1 MMAEIEIFPFPG
13 EAAVG
18 GLFDAATC
26 AEGRLAWFETLART
40 TLARDEHAVLVVALD
55 DDRPVGALP
64 LVRTRGGLRALT
76 APYTTRYAPPLPD
89 AHVARELGLR
99 AREYVPGALR
109 LDGLDPDDAGSAAF
123 LQGLSGSGLMTARYQ
138 GFANW
143 YEPVTDFE
151 SWWARRPSRLKTT
164 VRRKL
169 SAAMKQGAKFQC
181 VGDGFDEAVAAYQ
194 EIHGESWK
202 DAEPHPEFI
211 PAMVRALSPEGLVR
225 IGVMTL
231 AGRAVAAQI
240 WLVCGRRATIFKL
253 AHREDA
259 AELSPGTLLTH
270 HMAETLIEQHHL
282 EEIDFGR
289 GNDAYKRDWLGRS
302 RARIGVIAGD
312 WQTRLGLAAII
323 EEVLPTRLGALVRE
337 FGRRRSAIRRGSVA
351 ARRVGV
357 LSLTRLGRM
366 TPHGGPAYEV
376 AGDP

>member
-1 MMAEIEIFPFPG
+1 MTEIAVLPFPG
-13 EAAVG
+13 ESAFG
-18 GLFDAATC
+18 GLFDTATC

-40 TLARDEHAVLVVALD
+40 TLARDEHAVLVVASD
-55 DDRPVGALP
+55 GGKPKGVLP
-64 LVRTRGGLRALT
+64 LVRTRKGLRALT

-89 AHVARELGLR
+89 ARIARELGLR
-99 AREYVPGALR
+99 AREYVSGALR

-123 LQGLSGSGLMTARYQ
+123 LQGLSNSGLVTARYR
-138 GFANW
+138 GYANW

-151 SWWARRPSRLKTT
+151 SWWAQRPSRLKTT

-202 DAEPHPEFI
+202 DAEPYPEFI
-211 PAMVRALSPEGLVR
+211 PAMVRTLGPEGLVR
-225 IGVMTL
+225 IGIMTL
-231 AGRAVAAQI
+231 AGKAVAAQI

-259 AELSPGTLLTH
+259 AEHSPGTLLTH
-270 HMAETLIEQHHL
+270 HMAETLIGQHHL

-302 RARIGVIAGD
+302 RARVGVIAGD
-312 WQTRLGLAAII
+312 WRTRAGLAAII
-323 EEVLPTRLGALVRE
+323 EDVLPTRLGALVRG
-337 FGRRRSAIRRGSVA
+337 FGRHSPTNRRGSVA
-351 ARRVGV
+351 ATRIGV
-357 LSLTRLGRM
+357 LSLTQLRRM
-366 TPHGGPAYEV
+366 TPHVGPAYEV
-376 AGDP
+376 AGEP